1 MGHINIQVDANAVL
15 ALQQAAGQRHGR
27 TPTVPELWDEMIL
40 FLQQAGRPP
49 EGVRGDNDQVLEF
62 EIVIR

>member
-15 ALQQAAGQRHGR
+15 AIRQTAAERLGR
-27 TPTVPELWDEMIL
+27 DPTVPEMWDEMVS
-40 FLQQAGRPP
+40 FLQHAGRPP

-62 EIVIR
+62 EIIIK